1 MHPIQTLSD
10 NVADA
15 LKRGNKI
22 QAIKLFRVE
31 NGKRLK
37 EAKDAIHTAFEGWQT
52 EATAASPEEV
62 SRTGSPLK
70 WLAVACSGGRG
81 RCNSH

>member
-1 MHPIQTLSD
+1 MNHRKIMHPIQTLSD

-22 QAIKLFRVE
+22 QAIKLLRLE
-31 NGKRLK
+31 NGERLK

-52 EATAASPEEV
+52 EATAS
-62 SRTGSPLK
+62 SLK
-70 WLAVACSGGRG
+70 RCLELAAR
-81 RCNSH
+81 

>member
-1 MHPIQTLSD
+1 MNHRKIMQPIQTLSD

-31 NGKRLK
+31 NGERLK
-37 EAKDAIHTAFEGWQT
+37 EAKDAIHTAFEG
-52 EATAASPEEV
+52 
-62 SRTGSPLK
+62 
-70 WLAVACSGGRG
+70 
-81 RCNSH
+81 

>member
-1 MHPIQTLSD
+1 MNHRKIMQPIQTLSD

-31 NGKRLK
+31 NGERLK
-37 EAKDAIHTAFEGWQT
+37 KAKDAIHTAFEGWQT
-52 EATAASPEEV
+52 EATA
-62 SRTGSPLK
+62 SPLERC
-70 WLAVACSGGRG
+70 LALAAR
-81 RCNSH
+81 